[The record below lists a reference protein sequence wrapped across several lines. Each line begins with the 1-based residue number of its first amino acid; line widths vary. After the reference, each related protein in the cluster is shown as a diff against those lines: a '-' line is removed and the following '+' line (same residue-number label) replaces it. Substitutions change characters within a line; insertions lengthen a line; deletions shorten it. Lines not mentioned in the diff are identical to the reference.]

1 MTNARPERRGSH
13 LAQIAWT
20 LVVAAGAAGCVSE
33 TYSMYERSEYSAPKT
48 ADLAYEI
55 GVLVD
60 DLSERAGLRIP
71 LGSARVI
78 IDEPVPIRP
87 KSARFR
93 PAAQGER
100 DRRATQAAVR
110 FELEMALG
118 NKMNVVGAG
127 DLASGPLE
135 SPATEVARKPT
146 QSLAQRA
153 ERTGATHALLGSFV
167 RDGDDL
173 DLSVRLIELDS
184 EWIVATAR
192 RRITN
197 YVPAAYDERF
207 GTPVPV
213 APANDMKRTAE
224 IVPPT
229 ETVDAG
235 ATEEKSDGAG
245 AGAALLGVGAGA
257 GAAGAGSSS
266 TAPTGGGTSAPATAA
281 DPATS
286 VVPESTQPVTSGQPM
301 TSSAAPTSPQNTPQN
316 TPQNAG
322 ATAALAGSGG
332 AAKTPTTSR
341 SALPIGADPT
351 KSTGGTGS
359 SESGPP
365 ESGPIEF
372 DVGPAAARLRGA
384 RRKAPTKPAP
394 KPKEQKPH

>member
-1 MTNARPERRGSH
+1 MTNARPERRGSP

-33 TYSMYERSEYSAPKT
+33 TYSMYERNQKSAPKT

-55 GVLVD
+55 SVLVD

-118 NKMNVVGAG
+118 NRMNVVGAG
-127 DLASGPLE
+127 DLASGALE
-135 SPATEVARKPT
+135 SPATEVAGRPE

-197 YVPAAYDERF
+197 YVPDAYDERY

-213 APANDMKRTAE
+213 APVNDMKRTAE

-229 ETVDAG
+229 ETVDAADGNRRGADPAAGSTGAAPAADG
-235 ATEEKSDGAG
+235 ATAPATSSQPSSGVVPDSSGAPSTP
-245 AGAALLGVGAGA
+245 AGAA
-257 GAAGAGSSS
+257 
-266 TAPTGGGTSAPATAA
+266 
-281 DPATS
+281 
-286 VVPESTQPVTSGQPM
+286 GQPM
-301 TSSAAPTSPQNTPQN
+301 TSAAGETP
-316 TPQNAG
+316 AGG
-322 ATAALAGSGG
+322 AT
-332 AAKTPTTSR
+332 KTPTSSR
-341 SALPIGADPT
+341 SAVPPAADPT
-351 KSTGGTGS
+351 RAGEANGL
-359 SESGPP
+359 P